1 MMKVY
6 SFLLA
11 AVALVGF
18 AACNQDF
25 TADIAPESGEMVSF
39 KATIADETRVG
50 LDGLQTVWEDGDEVK
65 VDGYT
70 FICQSDL
77 ETFVCNEVGCSVLVE
92 EGRTVDAVYAGKF
105 DLSGEGVI
113 DSTKGTAGAVLTAKG
128 SLTEGA
134 LSFQIQSAFLKFTTT
149 TSSNVVLNTAN
160 GDELFSEHPIYVD
173 KLTAAEDGFYYV
185 AINPVS
191 ATLSYSINGIECK
204 KITKTFEAGK
214 IYNLGALEPVE
225 MTTVYLV
232 PGVWASDN
240 AIFTVYYWDGEYNN
254 EVEMTKDDT
263 KSGVYK
269 ADVRATSD
277 GLIFK
282 RLDPTNKKE
291 WNKTADLTLPTDSK
305 DHYYI
310 TGWPATGEWKEYV
323 VTEWALAGTFNSW
336 SDAPM
341 TRINASISYVA
352 NVNLTAYN
360 DQFKV
365 KVNGDANWTTSYGAG
380 YGYMMPNRFMTATFG
395 GGDIA
400 VTVTGA
406 YDIYFDEVN
415 TLIYVV
421 TAGSDYTTAVEQTA
435 NGPAPVV
442 GNMYYFKPNS
452 NWTQSNAKFSAYF
465 WNNGGNKWAEL
476 VDGDGDGVYECNLG
490 EWTPT
495 SVIFLRKDPTGF
507 VYNNWTCWNRIGN
520 ITVKSGMNF
529 YTMANGVWSQQIE
542 SGNGYTGGTWTKK

>member
-1 MMKVY
+1 MKKFY

-25 TADIAPESGEMVSF
+25 TADITPESGEMVSF

-50 LDGLQTVWEDGDEVK
+50 LDGLQTVWVVGDEVK

-77 ETFVCNEVGCSVLVE
+77 ETFVCTEVGCSELLE
-92 EGRTVDAVYAGKF
+92 EGRTVEAVYAANF

-113 DSTKGTAGAVLTAKG
+113 DSTKGTEGAVLKANG

-134 LSFQIQSAFLKFTTT
+134 LSFKIQSAFLKFTT

-191 ATLSYSINGIECK
+191 ATLSYSIDGVKYKE
-204 KITKTFEAGK
+204 ITKTFEAGK

>member
-1 MMKVY
+1 MKKFY

-77 ETFVCNEVGCSVLVE
+77 ETFVCNEVGCSELVE

-204 KITKTFEAGK
+204 KITKTFEAG
-214 IYNLGALEPVE
+214 
-225 MTTVYLV
+225 
-232 PGVWASDN
+232 
-240 AIFTVYYWDGEYNN
+240 
-254 EVEMTKDDT
+254 
-263 KSGVYK
+263 
-269 ADVRATSD
+269 
-277 GLIFK
+277 
-282 RLDPTNKKE
+282 
-291 WNKTADLTLPTDSK
+291 
-305 DHYYI
+305 
-310 TGWPATGEWKEYV
+310 
-323 VTEWALAGTFNSW
+323 
-336 SDAPM
+336 
-341 TRINASISYVA
+341 
-352 NVNLTAYN
+352 
-360 DQFKV
+360 
-365 KVNGDANWTTSYGAG
+365 
-380 YGYMMPNRFMTATFG
+380 
-395 GGDIA
+395 
-400 VTVTGA
+400 
-406 YDIYFDEVN
+406 
-415 TLIYVV
+415 
-421 TAGSDYTTAVEQTA
+421 
-435 NGPAPVV
+435 
-442 GNMYYFKPNS
+442 
-452 NWTQSNAKFSAYF
+452 
-465 WNNGGNKWAEL
+465 
-476 VDGDGDGVYECNLG
+476 
-490 EWTPT
+490 
-495 SVIFLRKDPTGF
+495 
-507 VYNNWTCWNRIGN
+507 
-520 ITVKSGMNF
+520 
-529 YTMANGVWSQQIE
+529 
-542 SGNGYTGGTWTKK
+542 